1 MERTH
6 RWERAWNA
14 NCEYKKMNRKRLS
27 ESLIA
32 GAACAL
38 PYWWLYLYTV
48 YARFVYDDWA
58 RYRDFFLLL
67 IMCHAIVMVVV
78 LFVMLIECTFRLF
91 SRMSYVLRCI
101 YIVSIYNAVG
111 ILIIPRAGEALER
124 MGVLSLKSGFLDG
137 EYESSWFM
145 FFFFSSL
152 FYDYAVL
159 TLILFFVLIMAFKK
173 LIWRGSGKRR
183 ANGDV
188 NH

>member
-1 MERTH
+1 
-6 RWERAWNA
+6 
-14 NCEYKKMNRKRLS
+14 
-27 ESLIA
+27 
-32 GAACAL
+32 
-38 PYWWLYLYTV
+38 
-48 YARFVYDDWA
+48 
-58 RYRDFFLLL
+58 
-67 IMCHAIVMVVV
+67 MVVV